1 MLDLDLT
8 AAEAAKFIRN
18 HKGKI
23 YVDVVAFG
31 GNDILR
37 IAAEKK
43 DLIQN
48 LEWAG
53 ESDGIW
59 IFEDDAGCLVLGS
72 SSVT

>member
-23 YVDVVAFG
+23 YVDVVTFS
-31 GNDILR
+31 GNGTLR

-43 DLIQN
+43 DLIEN
-48 LEWAG
+48 LESAG

-59 IFEDDAGCLVLGS
+59 IFEDNAGFVVLGS
-72 SSVT
+72 S

>member
-23 YVDVVAFG
+23 YVDVVTFN
-31 GNDILR
+31 GNGTLR

-43 DLIQN
+43 DLIEN
-48 LEWAG
+48 LELAG

-59 IFEDDAGCLVLGS
+59 IFEDDAGCVVLGS
-72 SSVT
+72 SL